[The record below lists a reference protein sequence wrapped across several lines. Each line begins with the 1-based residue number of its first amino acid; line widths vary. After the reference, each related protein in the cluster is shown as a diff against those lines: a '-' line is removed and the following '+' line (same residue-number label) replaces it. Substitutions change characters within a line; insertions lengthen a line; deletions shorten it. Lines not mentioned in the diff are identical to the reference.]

1 MKYTYLTLAA
11 LTFVSCDM
19 FKKEAAEVAE
29 ETVTEVVESKPVIK
43 YQTIDLDYMNTA
55 VRPQD
60 DFFEFANG
68 TWVKNN
74 PVPASESRWGS
85 FNELDQANKNKLTE
99 ILEEAK
105 ANPGKTGSMNQ
116 LLGAYYASY
125 SDMEARNKLGLSP
138 IKDDIAKIQKINSK
152 KDLYSV
158 IAEHHVYGIGSLFGF
173 GVGQDLKDVDN
184 HISYFGQGGIGLPN
198 RDYYFNE
205 DKAEILQKYRNHI
218 EGMVKYLG
226 LDVEANKFAASVIAF
241 EKSLAES
248 MMAPAA
254 LRIPEN
260 TYNKMSTESLDKKMG
275 EFDFDGYLEKIGS
288 QSFDTLVVGQPDFA
302 GKIATMMKE
311 KSLND
316 WKNYLTWKLLDH
328 YAGSLSEDL
337 VKQNFEF
344 YGKVLSGK
352 KEMKPIN
359 ERAIDNITHQS
370 FGELLGKAFV
380 EKHFSAAAQQRVN
393 DMVDNLLNVFQE
405 RINELDWMSEDTK
418 QEALVK
424 LNSIGRKLGY
434 PSKWEDFSSL
444 NFIADDYIHN
454 VKEIAKYD
462 HLKNMADLTKPV
474 DKDKWGMP
482 AHMVNAYYH
491 PLLNEIA
498 FPAGIMQAPF
508 FSDSYEDAVNYGRIG
523 MVIGHEFT
531 HGFDDMGSKFAADGS
546 FRNWWKQED
555 RDNFMRRTDRLG
567 MTFAQFCTPDGH
579 CVNPDL
585 TMGENIADLGGLTM
599 AYHAYARTAEFQ
611 NGIKVKGYTPA
622 QRFFIAYAQ
631 LWKINYTDEELK
643 NRLANDPHSPG
654 MYRVNGPLKN
664 CPEFFEAFGVQEGD
678 KMRNSE
684 EEISKI
690 W

>member
-11 LTFVSCDM
+11 LTLVSCDM
-19 FKKEAAEVAE
+19 FKKEA
-29 ETVTEVVESKPVIK
+29 TEVVEETVVEVVEEKPTVK
-43 YQTIDLDYMNTA
+43 YQTIDLDYVNTA

-68 TWVKNN
+68 TWIKNN

-85 FNELDQANKNKLTE
+85 FNELDQANKAKLTE

-105 ANPGKTGSMNQ
+105 MNPGKTGSMNQ

-125 SDMEARNKLGLSP
+125 SNMESRNKLGLSP
-138 IKDDIAKIQKINSK
+138 IKDDLAKIQKINSK
-152 KDLYSV
+152 KDLYGI

-198 RDYYFNE
+198 RDYYFSE

-218 EGMVKYLG
+218 EGMVKHLG
-226 LDVEANKFAASVIAF
+226 LQVEANKFAASVIEF

-275 EFDFDGYLEKIGS
+275 DFDFDSYLVKIGS

-302 GKIATMMKE
+302 GKIAEMMKE
-311 KSLND
+311 KSLDD

-328 YAGSLSEDL
+328 YAGSLNEDL

-380 EKHFSAAAQQRVN
+380 EKYFSAAAQQRVN

-405 RINELDWMSEDTK
+405 RINELDWMTEDTK

-444 NFIADDYIHN
+444 NFISDNYIHN

-531 HGFDDMGSKFAADGS
+531 HGFDDMGSKFAADGT
-546 FRNWWKQED
+546 FRNWWKEED
-555 RDNFMRRTDRLG
+555 RENFMRRTDRLG

-599 AYHAYARTAEFQ
+599 AYHAYTRTAEFQ

-664 CPEFFEAFGVQEGD
+664 CPEFFEAFNVQEGD
-678 KMRNSE
+678 KMRNQK